1 MKTHNVKCYYCGNI
15 FDANKEQFVK
25 VNSTRYA
32 HKSCQEERDKVS
44 GFKDDNGLEIP
55 TTASNN
61 KMKKVKCIY
70 CNRLFPLDSTDYKMV
85 GNRYAHTACYN
96 TFHSP
101 DDDYISKI
109 YQLIKTVFGPG
120 YDYKKIEAQR
130 ARMINDGITNQ
141 DIYNSLYYF
150 YIVQKHSIAR
160 ANGGINIVPYI
171 VEDARDYFES
181 IQKYSEKV
189 HPNTFKMGSKVVKV
203 SALEETTNY
212 QDKLKN
218 RFSIDPNSLK
228 DLE

>member
-1 MKTHNVKCYYCGNI
+1 
-15 FDANKEQFVK
+15 
-25 VNSTRYA
+25 
-32 HKSCQEERDKVS
+32 
-44 GFKDDNGLEIP
+44 
-55 TTASNN
+55 
-61 KMKKVKCIY
+61 
-70 CNRLFPLDSTDYKMV
+70 
-85 GNRYAHTACYN
+85 
-96 TFHSP
+96 
-101 DDDYISKI
+101 
-109 YQLIKTVFGPG
+109 
-120 YDYKKIEAQR
+120 
-130 ARMINDGITNQ
+130 MINDGITNQ

-189 HPNTFKMGSKVVKV
+189 HPNTFKMGSKVVEV

>member
-1 MKTHNVKCYYCGNI
+1 MFLY
-15 FDANKEQFVK
+15 F
-25 VNSTRYA
+25 
-32 HKSCQEERDKVS
+32 
-44 GFKDDNGLEIP
+44 L
-55 TTASNN
+55 
-61 KMKKVKCIY
+61 
-70 CNRLFPLDSTDYKMV
+70 
-85 GNRYAHTACYN
+85 
-96 TFHSP
+96 
-101 DDDYISKI
+101 DYISKI

-189 HPNTFKMGSKVVKV
+189 HPNTFKMGSKVVEV
-203 SALEETTNY
+203 SALDETTNY